1 MEGRKK
7 ETREPELSGLGLWKR
22 DDNKDALHCIFL
34 PYCLILLATNYTTA
48 NTITMMKMMMMI
60 FLLDSFKK
68 VVMRK
73 KSISLRTLELY
84 MC

>member
-1 MEGRKK
+1 MEERKK

-22 DDNKDALHCIFL
+22 DDNNNALHCIFL
-34 PYCLILLATNYTTA
+34 PYCFILLATNYTTA
-48 NTITMMKMMMMI
+48 NTITMMKMMMI